1 MNKVNIK
8 TDYIK
13 LGQFLKFEGI
23 ISNGSDAKVFLEQ
36 TKVLVNN
43 EPENRR
49 GRKLYN
55 NDVVSVNNIEYL
67 IINDKN

>member
-1 MNKVNIK
+1 MNKVIIK

-13 LGQFLKFEGI
+13 LGQFLKFQGI

-36 TKVLVNN
+36 TKVYVNN
-43 EPENRR
+43 EPDDRR

-55 NDVVSVNNIEYL
+55 NDVVKVNNIEYL
-67 IINDKN
+67 IINDQD

>member
-36 TKVLVNN
+36 AKVLVNN
-43 EPENRR
+43 EPEDRR

-55 NDVVSVNNIEYL
+55 NDIVSVNNIEYL